1 MDITL
6 PILILAIPIT
16 MFLVLG
22 IGGVKMSH
30 KMAGFLGII
39 EWALPPHLPTLWRSP
54 IFQWRPVVHN
64 RRRASA
70 VSGV

>member
-22 IGGVKMSH
+22 IGGVKMSK
-30 KMAGFLGII
+30 KMAGILGII
-39 EWALPPHLPTLWRSP
+39 GMGTTAT
-54 IFQWRPVVHN
+54 IAYTV
-64 RRRASA
+64 
-70 VSGV
+70 GVKFHYAYKLKLFFR